1 LVIDAYLNGHSTT
14 SAITKHLGLSAP
26 DAEQSVRSLLAS
38 PEFLRE
44 AEKARDAVEDR
55 VVKWFKSRGLAYA
68 QRMHDLSQNSDPR
81 VAFQATKDAL
91 DRMGASATHKLAG
104 SALDAYKALLQ
115 ELQPDPVTKEESDGR
130 KDEVQLQPQ
139 GTAGGGGEGQARGV

>member
-1 LVIDAYLNGHSTT
+1 MSDLHPESSHSFLRSLVIDAYLNGHSTT
-14 SAITKHLGLSAP
+14 SAITKHLGLSEPGIENA
-26 DAEQSVRSLLAS
+26 VRSLLAS

-68 QRMHDLSQNSDPR
+68 ERMHDLSKNTDPR
-81 VAFQATKDAL
+81 VAFQATKDVL

-115 ELQPDPVTKEESDGR
+115 ELQSDPVEKKEEEHGG
-130 KDEVQLQPQ
+130 KDEV
-139 GTAGGGGEGQARGV
+139 